1 MDVLKHVARPVAHH
15 GEIVEVR
22 IVDVCID
29 IIAVKPDVV
38 HHPLNQKSSVASTR
52 FGTSEGTLLM
62 KIKTD
67 IKTDMLMNMSNAH
80 SVCTTI
86 KLQEAITDKIQM

>member
-1 MDVLKHVARPVAHH
+1 MNKDVKKCGCAPRPAAHH

-52 FGTSEGTLLM
+52 FGTGEGTLL
-62 KIKTD
+62 IKM
-67 IKTDMLMNMSNAH
+67 KTDMLMKMSNAH
-80 SVCTTI
+80 
-86 KLQEAITDKIQM
+86 